1 MLQDIRDRSRSW
13 GAKIIIGAVVLT
25 MALFGAD
32 ALIGLFTSSADDIAK
47 VNGESITRQQ
57 VEREVQRAIRSGQVP
72 PDQERA
78 LRGQVLD
85 EVITATLLDQYAQ
98 EGGLYLSEAQIDQAI
113 VSLSQF
119 QDQDGRFSQE
129 IFRNR
134 LASAGYTPLSFREAL
149 RVDMQ
154 RQQLQ
159 QGLAFSDFT
168 LPSEQERLGELQRQT
183 RTFRYHMLTPEDL
196 DNPVEV
202 SEEELQAYYEAHRDE
217 YQRPEQVRLNY
228 VIVDR
233 LQLAEDVEVDDQAL
247 REAYERRAQDAER
260 RVSHIMVTFGDD
272 RSREEAQAR
281 LDEARERLESGAE
294 FGEVAAEFSDDSST
308 AEAGGDLGII
318 SRGFFGD
325 AFEEAAFNLSE
336 GEVSAIVETDNG
348 LHLIKVTEIQLP
360 AFDEMRSELREEAA
374 LATVSDDFN
383 QRVQRLIDESYAAD
397 DLVSVADDLG
407 LELHQSDWVSREGG
421 QGVLSEPGVMSE
433 AFDSDVLEDGF
444 NSDVIELDEDRRM
457 VLRVAE
463 HREATTLP
471 LDEVREQVTDAVRA
485 EKQREALLALA
496 RERAASLDDGADLD
510 LAWQRAEEVSRQSE
524 GSIPGPVREAAF
536 KLPHPEDASPVYGH
550 AEGNERIYLIA
561 LEAVQPGSPDEEMER
576 FVAQMAERLRAQM
589 AIQGLLETLR
599 QEADIERL

>member
-85 EVITATLLDQYAQ
+85 EVITTTLLDQYAQ

-168 LPSEQERLGELQRQT
+168 LPSERERLGELQRQT
-183 RTFRYHMLTPEDL
+183 RTFRYHMLTPADL

-233 LQLAEDVEVDDQAL
+233 LQMAEDVEVDEQAL

-294 FGEVAAEFSDDSST
+294 FGEVAAEFSNDSST
-308 AEAGGDLGII
+308 AESGGDLGII

-336 GEVSAIVETDNG
+336 GEVSSIVETDNG

-397 DLVSVADDLG
+397 DLESVADDLG

-463 HREATTLP
+463 HRDATTLP

-496 RERAASLDDGADLD
+496 RERAASLDDGEDLD
-510 LAWQRAEEVSRQSE
+510 LDWQRAEEVSRQSE